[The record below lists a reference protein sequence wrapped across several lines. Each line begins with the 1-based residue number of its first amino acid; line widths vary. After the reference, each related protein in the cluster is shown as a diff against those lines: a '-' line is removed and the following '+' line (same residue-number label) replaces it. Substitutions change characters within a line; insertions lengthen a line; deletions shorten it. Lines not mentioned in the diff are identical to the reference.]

1 MKENMFLFFSCPA
14 CSFLSSDHSAAA
26 AKRGSEGQLAAC
38 ELSQSFYIYKM
49 EIWHLGNGMTLKAS
63 TV

>member
-26 AKRGSEGQLAAC
+26 AKRRSEGQLAAC

-49 EIWHLGNGMTLKAS
+49 EI
-63 TV
+63 